1 MDKKTNKFINA
12 AYELY
17 DVTDGNSAFIEKT
30 IPERPFVFI
39 TGFGVTLDEFEK
51 EVENLKEGEEFDITL
66 TSDQAYGEY
75 VAERVLDLD
84 KQIFTIDGH
93 FDSDR
98 IYKDAIV
105 PLQNEDGNQ
114 FMGRILAISDDK
126 VKVDLNHP
134 LAGKSLNFKGHIVE
148 SHEATNEEL
157 EQFAKMLSGEGG
169 CGGGCGNCEGGCGS
183 SCEDGCCD
191 DEGCDHCKK

>member
-17 DVTDGNSAFIEKT
+17 DVTDGNSSLIEKT

-39 TGFGVTLDEFEK
+39 TGFGITLDDLEK
-51 EVENLKEGEEFDITL
+51 AVENLKEGEEFDITL

-75 VAERVLDLD
+75 VAERVVDLD
-84 KQIFTIDGH
+84 KQIFTINGH
-93 FDSDR
+93 FDSDH
-98 IYKDAIV
+98 ICKDAIV

-114 FMGRILAISDDK
+114 FMGRILDISDDK

-134 LAGKSLNFKGHIVE
+134 LAGKTLNFKGHIVD

-169 CGGGCGNCEGGCGS
+169 CGGSCGDCEGGCGGN
-183 SCEDGCCD
+183 CEDGCGD
-191 DEGCDHCKK
+191 GEGCDNCRK